1 MSKVGKRVRTAVQSL
16 PRDSLVS
23 TSLRRAKG
31 EGDCIRWRAGRRL
44 GPPPSLYKRRVL
56 RQTAD
61 RHSLRVLV
69 ETGTYKGDTVAALR
83 RRFDRIISIE
93 LSPIYAERARRR
105 FAADANVS
113 IIEGDSASVLWEVVD
128 ALREPALFWLDGHA
142 SGGETA
148 RGTAGSP
155 VSTEVDVVLR
165 SRYGHVVLIDDA
177 RCFDGSDGYPTLHDL
192 RERVRELGGGS
203 LDLTVADDIIRL
215 VPSER

>member
-1 MSKVGKRVRTAVQSL
+1 
-16 PRDSLVS
+16 
-23 TSLRRAKG
+23 
-31 EGDCIRWRAGRRL
+31 
-44 GPPPSLYKRRVL
+44 LYKRRVL

-192 RERVRELGGGS
+192 RERVRDLGGGS

-215 VPSER
+215 VPSERLHARSARWYHYLVHRAGSLRFARRHGLGDSLVGWRGHCRTRLNSST